1 MDNHISY
8 QETILKN
15 FRETFPSKTL
25 KTISEET
32 GIQMTRVFRI
42 MNGSEMKIGEYE
54 AFEKVLTQGAL
65 SQSKIDLMKKFK
77 SCISFMGDGDLA
89 FLEVEIN
96 HLLKTDLFVNRPFIE
111 NSNYTTAL

>member
-1 MDNHISY
+1 MENNTSY
-8 QETILKN
+8 QDTILKN
-15 FRETFPSKTL
+15 FRETFPKKTL

-54 AFEKVLTQGAL
+54 AFERVLTNDAL
-65 SQSKIDLMKKFK
+65 SQSKISLMKKFK
-77 SCISFMGDGDLA
+77 RCISFLGDGDLS

-96 HLLKTDLFVNRPFIE
+96 HLLKTDLFINRPYIE
-111 NSNYTTAL
+111 NSSFTTAL